1 MPISNKKGDLVMTIK
16 TVLSVL
22 GVNHFDEDL
31 KGAID
36 FCETHGAH
44 LTAMLISMGA
54 APPIGSYE
62 VISTVW
68 IEERQREIDRLAG
81 KTSDIKA
88 ILARS
93 GTSFEVQEIYTEF
106 AWADEDIAERAL
118 YADLVL
124 IGPQAARDEELRR
137 RVIDGALF
145 RSPTPMLINPKKTN
159 VGLAPKAILLAW
171 DSSDEASR
179 AARQSIDFLRAA
191 ESVHVTLV
199 DPRASSSANGEEPG
213 ADVANFLARHGVKV
227 DVDCIASGGRRVDEV
242 LRQHA
247 VDVAADMIVMGAYNH
262 SRLQQRLFGGVTQS
276 MLGEINIP
284 LFLAH

>member
-1 MPISNKKGDLVMTIK
+1 MIFSNKKGDPIMTIK

-22 GVNHFDEDL
+22 GVNHFDADL

-36 FCETHGAH
+36 FCETRGAH
-44 LTAMLISMGA
+44 LTAMVISMGA
-54 APPIGSYE
+54 APPIGSAE
-62 VISTVW
+62 IVSTVW
-68 IEERQREIDRLAG
+68 IEERQREVDSLAD
-81 KTSDIKA
+81 KASEIKA

-93 GTSFEVQEIYTEF
+93 EASSEVQEIYTEF

-124 IGPQAARDEELRR
+124 IGPQAAGDRELRR

-159 VGLAPKAILLAW
+159 IGFAPKSILLAW

-179 AARQSIDFLRAA
+179 AARQSIEFLQAA

-213 ADVANFLARHGVKV
+213 ADVATFLARHGIEV
-227 DVDCIASGGRRVDEV
+227 DVDCVASGGRRVDEV
-242 LRQHA
+242 LRQHS

-262 SRLQQRLFGGVTQS
+262 SRLQQRLFGGVTRS
-276 MLGEINIP
+276 MVEETKVP